1 MNFITQNITENDFY
15 SWLLIVCLTLF
26 MLNLFLGFY
35 TNPAAA
41 LGLTLL
47 QGFLAVV
54 VFMPQIF
61 GWYIV
66 PIVIL
71 YAYILK

>member
-1 MNFITQNITENDFY
+1 
-15 SWLLIVCLTLF
+15 